1 MNNTKPNGIR
11 RKGTLFFT
19 ALLLVLLLTSG
30 CGNKFFD
37 PKEVGR
43 FNHTPVVNVILNTLG
58 VAEEIPVAWE
68 QGEEPRP
75 IDTVAIES
83 DYTFMSGDVIG
94 IYVYE
99 LLAQG
104 LPYEQNFVVSETGR
118 ITIPQVGD
126 LQVKGKT
133 ELQLQN
139 MIKNILSPNILINP
153 QLTVTLIQSEQRS
166 FSILGDG
173 VRAPNRYP
181 IPRWGFRLKDALAWA
196 GGTIGQDKV
205 SYVYVTRQVKESD
218 KKIAASKNGSQ
229 DFQSIQSA
237 YNLKEPITAE
247 SMIHKDGSYNSSTG
261 KVVVS
266 SSEMI
271 TDREMNGYQRNNNPV
286 RSYPMGRLGGRN
298 IYQMSDMQQNV
309 EVKDK
314 VSVDE
319 ALKRATGQTVD
330 ETPTT
335 TKGIP
340 GQPVAPSQKEK
351 TGNNI
356 NDTDHIEWIFQNDA
370 WVPVK
375 VQTPG
380 GSGKVQ
386 GTTTANNITDTGNNG
401 KNGDID
407 WELKDGQWVPVQ
419 SGRAKPGL
427 TGSPVQEGISKIEQE
442 LTWVD
447 QGADTRLIKIPID
460 KLFAGDSR
468 YDIVIKS
475 GDSILVPVDIAG
487 VYYLM
492 GNLNRT
498 GKVEMTGGMV
508 TLKQAI
514 ATAGNLGPL
523 AWPKRC
529 EIIRRIGNNK
539 EEIVRVDLDKIFSG
553 EQPDIYIKPQDII
566 NVGTHATS
574 IWRAVLRNAFRATY
588 GFGFVYDRNFADRD
602 FYTSRPF

>member
-1 MNNTKPNGIR
+1 
-11 RKGTLFFT
+11 
-19 ALLLVLLLTSG
+19 
-30 CGNKFFD
+30 
-37 PKEVGR
+37 
-43 FNHTPVVNVILNTLG
+43 
-58 VAEEIPVAWE
+58 
-68 QGEEPRP
+68 
-75 IDTVAIES
+75 
-83 DYTFMSGDVIG
+83 
-94 IYVYE
+94 
-99 LLAQG
+99 
-104 LPYEQNFVVSETGR
+104 
-118 ITIPQVGD
+118 
-126 LQVKGKT
+126 
-133 ELQLQN
+133 
-139 MIKNILSPNILINP
+139 
-153 QLTVTLIQSEQRS
+153 
-166 FSILGDG
+166 
-173 VRAPNRYP
+173 
-181 IPRWGFRLKDALAWA
+181 
-196 GGTIGQDKV
+196 
-205 SYVYVTRQVKESD
+205 
-218 KKIAASKNGSQ
+218 
-229 DFQSIQSA
+229 
-237 YNLKEPITAE
+237 
-247 SMIHKDGSYNSSTG
+247 MIHKDGSYNSSTG